1 MFYTAIQPRFYEK
14 NGMIADG
21 SRKAKRIHA
30 DTFLDMPFFVPSLKE
45 QNKIVNLLSELD
57 NLITLHQ
64 RKCDETK
71 ELKKFMLQKMFPKN
85 GEKNP
90 EIRFAGFTDDW
101 EQRKFEDVGTVA
113 MCKRIFKEIGRAH
126 V

>member
-1 MFYTAIQPRFYEK
+1 MENLETTADVPAFDCDGVNPYFMFYTAIQPRFYEK

-64 RKCDETK
+64 RKCEKLK
-71 ELKKFMLQKMFPKN
+71 ELKKYMLQNMF
-85 GEKNP
+85 
-90 EIRFAGFTDDW
+90 
-101 EQRKFEDVGTVA
+101 V
-113 MCKRIFKEIGRAH
+113 
-126 V
+126 